1 MAIKNNIFVNCGN
14 PNQTVVLQYN
24 DIFFTPG
31 SVTFY
36 NNECWRDTT
45 APSPIIPSSNVTFSS
60 YPTCNDCTN
69 SNLQSIVIES
79 CLNPGKLANVT
90 VLSSNKPEVG
100 GVVLYNN
107 ECWTVL
113 DYGLPTTNIVQTINV
128 YEECEICQLYVNPS
142 VEYSAV
148 TFINCCNDSDVITLN
163 ILPNNFGF
171 PFGNSVVYDGKC
183 YQIDTSGTAGEII
196 GTYDLP
202 DYQSCIEC
210 NIGIPCETPPT
221 PTPTI
226 TQTPTVTPTPS
237 VTATYTP
244 TPTPTETP
252 NQTPTATYTTTTTTR
267 SVVKNQCDVITLFPV
282 GVSCNPTE
290 PSSVTGLGSLNLTIT
305 GGTAPYTIIWSS
317 ATQIFSTTGTTSLSN
332 VSPGDWKITV
342 IDYYGDFTASTIC
355 GVIQPTTTPTVTPTL
370 TPTPSSTPISY
381 PSLCVI
387 FRTIEEQQYPYQF
400 TYFGTINGY
409 PAWSASTTSNTITNS
424 GGLLSLSLTDV
435 NTWSIIGDTT
445 SGFGDGYT
453 VTSNTLTVPPLSNWS
468 VNGLT
473 TITNVTVVSGTCP
486 TYLPLIL
493 NVNTNAATCANSN
506 DGSITMVVNGGS
518 GQFAYSIDN
527 GVTTGTT
534 NFYGGLGAGNYSV
547 KVTDMVTNE
556 VTTQL
561 VVIANLNITS
571 NVTLSF
577 AQDSNTIISNTSRI
591 LRTLQVH
598 SLNTSVIPN
607 GVTVNMTFEGGRQT
621 FQGSPGSS
629 NFDGSTIE
637 IYKNGILQTQS
648 SVTSSSSSSPR
659 TGSACISAG
668 GQRTIS
674 FSSTTTS
681 AISIT
686 NTDTIQIKLYNYID
700 ITDPTNNSRCETYI
714 QNQMSVNA
722 TYTYSSNNCV
732 NITGQPYCFSLTS
745 KNLSTN
751 QL

>member
-1 MAIKNNIFVNCGN
+1 MAIKNNIFINCGN
-14 PNQTVVLQYN
+14 SNQTVVLQYN

-31 SVTFY
+31 SITFY

-45 APSPIIPSSNVTFSS
+45 VPSQIVPSANVTFSS
-60 YPTCNDCTN
+60 YPTCNDCTS
-69 SNLQSIVIES
+69 SNLESVVIES

-90 VLSSNKPEVG
+90 ILSSNKPAVG
-100 GVVLYNN
+100 RVVLYDN

-113 DYGLPTTNIVQTINV
+113 DYGLPTTNVVQTLNV

-148 TFINCCNDSDVITLN
+148 TFVNCCDYSDVITVN
-163 ILPNNFGF
+163 ILPNNFGI
-171 PFGNSVVYDGKC
+171 PFGSSIVYNNKC
-183 YQIDTSGTAGEII
+183 YIIDTSGTAGEIV

-202 DYQSCIEC
+202 DFQSCTEC
-210 NIGIPCETPPT
+210 NIGLPCDTPPT

-226 TQTPTVTPTPS
+226 TSTPTLTPTPS

-267 SVVKNQCDVITLFPV
+267 ATEKNECDVVTLFPV

-305 GGTAPYTIIWSS
+305 GGTAPYTVIWSS
-317 ATQIFSTTGTTSLSN
+317 QTQSFVTTGSTSLNN
-332 VSPGDWKITV
+332 VAPGDWKITV
-342 IDYYGDFTASTIC
+342 IDYYKDFTASTIC
-355 GVIQPTTTPTVTPTL
+355 GVLQPTTTPTVTPTL
-370 TPTPSSTPISY
+370 TPTPSSTPVSY

-387 FRTIEEQQYPYQF
+387 FRTIEQQQFPYQF
-400 TYFGTINGY
+400 TYFGSINGY
-409 PAWSASTTSNTITNS
+409 PAWSASTTSNDVTNS
-424 GGLLSLSLTDV
+424 GGILSLSLTDV
-435 NTWSIIGDTT
+435 NTWSIVGDTT
-445 SGFGDGYT
+445 SGFGNGYT
-453 VTSNTLTVPPLSNWS
+453 ITSNTLSVPPLSNWS
-468 VNGLT
+468 INGLT
-473 TITNVTVVSGTCP
+473 TITNVTVVSGSCP

-493 NVNTNAATCANSN
+493 NINTNGATCANSN

-547 KVTDMVTNE
+547 KVTDIVTNE

-561 VVIANLNITS
+561 VAIANLNITS
-571 NVTLSF
+571 SVSLSF
-577 AQDSNTIISNTSRI
+577 TQTSYTQLSNTSRV
-591 LRTLQVH
+591 LRTLEVYN
-598 SLNTSVIPN
+598 LNTNVIPN
-607 GVTVNMTFEGGRQT
+607 GVTVNMTFEPARQT

-637 IYKNGILQTQS
+637 ILKNGTLQTLS
-648 SVTSSSSSSPR
+648 NVNSSSYNTPR
-659 TGSACISAG
+659 TGSACNSAG
-668 GQRTIS
+668 GQTTIS
-674 FSSTTTS
+674 SSASTTS

-686 NTDTIQIKLYNYID
+686 NSDTIQIKLYNYID
-700 ITDPTNNSRCETYI
+700 ITDPTTNSQCQTYI

-722 TYTYSSNNCV
+722 RFTYSSNNCV
-732 NITGQPYCFSLTS
+732 NITGQPYCFSITS
-745 KNLSTN
+745 KYLSTN
-751 QL
+751 QV